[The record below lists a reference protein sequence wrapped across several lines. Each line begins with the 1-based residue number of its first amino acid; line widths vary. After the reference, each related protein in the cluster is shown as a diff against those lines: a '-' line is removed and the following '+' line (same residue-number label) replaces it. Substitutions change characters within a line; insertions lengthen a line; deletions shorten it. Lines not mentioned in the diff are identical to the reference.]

1 MDINYKINKGSKT
14 FPFLASPFLVLSSIM
29 LLALFNVSTAKAQ
42 GLTEAISK
50 NDSAKVVKLI
60 SQGADVNIADK
71 GGNTPLMLAARWG
84 YVSIVTM
91 LLDHGALP
99 DKVRSPKGR
108 TSLMIACAYYSN
120 LDICKMLVDKGADVN
135 LTANDGT
142 TSLMLAAQFG
152 KVQIVSYLLSKGANP
167 SLKDNSGKTALDY
180 ARSAD
185 LSIFGPAGLKGIKL
199 DKEGTIGLLEKAGK

>member
-1 MDINYKINKGSKT
+1 
-14 FPFLASPFLVLSSIM
+14 M
-29 LLALFNVSTAKAQ
+29 LLWLCSFSTSKAQ
-42 GLTEAISK
+42 SLIEAVSK

-60 SQGADVNIADK
+60 NQGADVNTVDN

-84 YVSIVTM
+84 YISIVKT

-108 TSLMIACAYYSN
+108 TALMIACAYYSN
-120 LDICKMLVDKGADVN
+120 LEICKMLVDKGADVN
-135 LTANDGT
+135 TTANDGT

-152 KVQIVSYLLSKGANP
+152 KVEIVSYLLSKRANP

-185 LSIFGPAGLKGIKL
+185 LSIFGSGGLKGIKL
-199 DKEGTIGLLEKAGK
+199 DKEGTIALLEKAGK